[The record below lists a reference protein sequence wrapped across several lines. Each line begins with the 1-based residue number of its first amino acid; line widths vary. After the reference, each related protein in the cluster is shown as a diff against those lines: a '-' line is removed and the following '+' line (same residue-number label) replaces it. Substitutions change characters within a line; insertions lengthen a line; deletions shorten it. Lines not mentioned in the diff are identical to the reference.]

1 MHQKIRNSSRMTIEK
16 RSSKRSAVQI
26 QSALQA
32 YRECFS
38 YAAVLFYAC
47 QINRVGSSHRRERLL
62 LRKHLPHCPL
72 PTPPAVLML
81 LCMLL

>member
-16 RSSKRSAVQI
+16 RSSKREAVQI

-38 YAAVLFYAC
+38 YAAVLFY
-47 QINRVGSSHRRERLL
+47 R
-62 LRKHLPHCPL
+62 CPSTRAESL
-72 PTPPAVLML
+72 PTDASNYFFANTCRTACCPRRQR
-81 LCMLL
+81 C